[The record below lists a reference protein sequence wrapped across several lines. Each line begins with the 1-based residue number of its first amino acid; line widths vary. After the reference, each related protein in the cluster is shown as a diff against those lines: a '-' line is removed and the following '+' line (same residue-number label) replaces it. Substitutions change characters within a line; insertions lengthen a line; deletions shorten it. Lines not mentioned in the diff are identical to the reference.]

1 MLVLSGWVSTMDSV
15 EQTAR
20 VLEWVGQQ
28 FTETVEGCDLAE
40 ISALAD
46 RSLIGKRLLN
56 AFYVSVTNFSPS
68 ARASRSFPYHL
79 REFCLGFFFQGCFQ
93 RDFDR
98 CNHRTSQGLF

>member
-1 MLVLSGWVSTMDSV
+1 MLVLSDWVSIVDSV
-15 EQTAR
+15 ELAAC
-20 VLEWVGQQ
+20 VLEWIGRQ
-28 FTETVEGCDLAE
+28 FTEIVEGCDLAE

-68 ARASRSFPYHL
+68 ARVSRSFPYHL
-79 REFCLGFFFQGCFQ
+79 REFCLELLFQGCFQ